1 MAESPQYHPINC
13 GLYDYLEMWAVKQ
26 MPIQLIYKV
35 EGKLQMLDNAI
46 IQDLQT
52 KNKEEFI
59 SLHSGEVIRLDQII
73 KINDVD
79 FQIESC

>member
-35 EGKLQMLDNAI
+35 EDELQTLDNAI
-46 IQDLQT
+46 IQNLQT
-52 KNKEEFI
+52 KNKEEFVC
-59 SLHSGEVIRLDQII
+59 LRSGEVIRLDQII
-73 KINDVD
+73 KINDID